1 MYYQNNPI
9 ENIKAFFRQK
19 SVISRLIIINIAVFV
34 FVNIVNLFLW
44 LFQVD
49 SEISNNLSI
58 SPIVYW
64 FAVPSDINLLLS
76 KPWTLF
82 TYMFLQVNFFHIF
95 FNMFVLYFGG
105 RIFLEYLN
113 SKKLL
118 GTYIWGGIAGG
129 LFYVL
134 AYNIF
139 PAFSNTVSISIALGA
154 SASVLAILVAIS
166 VYVPNYTVTLFL
178 FGRMKLKY
186 IALILVA
193 IDILSIRGDNPGGHI
208 AHLGGA
214 LWGFLYIYFLK
225 KGFDFNNIIKFNK
238 ISGYF
243 KTYKKPKKNYSK
255 SYYSERP
262 LTDDEYN
269 KRKAVNQEKIDEIL
283 DKISKSGYEKLTKEE
298 KELLFKMSNK

>member
-9 ENIKAFFRQK
+9 ENIKTFFRQK
-19 SVISRLIIINIAVFV
+19 SVLSRLIIINIAVFV
-34 FVNIVNLFLW
+34 FVNIVTLFLW
-44 LFQVD
+44 LFQVN
-49 SEISNNLSI
+49 SEISNNLGI

-82 TYMFLQVNFFHIF
+82 TYMFLQVNLFHIF

-139 PAFSNTVSISIALGA
+139 PVFSNTVSISIALGA

-193 IDILSIRGDNPGGHI
+193 IDILSIQGDNPGGHI

-225 KGFDFNNIIKFNK
+225 KGFDFNNIIRFNK

-243 KTYKKPKKNYSK
+243 KTYKKPKKYYSK
-255 SYYSERP
+255 SYYSNRP

>member
-9 ENIKAFFRQK
+9 ENIKSFFRQK
-19 SVISRLIIINIAVFV
+19 SVLSRLIIINIAVFV

-44 LFQVD
+44 LFQVN
-49 SEISNNLSI
+49 SEISNNLGI

-118 GTYIWGGIAGG
+118 STYIWGGIAGG

-139 PAFSNTVSISIALGA
+139 PVFSNTVAVSIALGA

-193 IDILSIRGDNPGGHI
+193 IDILSIQGDNPGGHI

-225 KGFDFNNIIKFNK
+225 RGFDFNNMIKFNK
-238 ISGYF
+238 ISAYF

-255 SYYSERP
+255 SSYNKRP

-269 KRKAVNQEKIDEIL
+269 KRKTVNQEKIDEIL

-298 KELLFKMSNK
+298 KEILFKMSNK